1 MPLYE
6 YLCESCGER
15 LERLQKMGAPPLVD
29 CPACGEPR
37 LRRLFS
43 APSFQFKGSGWYVT
57 DYGRKGQESG
67 AESGKEPVKEGG
79 SEPAKEGG
87 SGKSSGR
94 EAGGSEKAAKAG
106 EKDSSKAK
114 AEPSG

>member
-37 LRRLFS
+37 LRRLLS

-57 DYGRKGQESG
+57 DYGRG
-67 AESGKEPVKEGG
+67 GKEPGGASGKDQAKEGG
-79 SEPAKEGG
+79 SESAKEGG
-87 SGKSSGR
+87 SGTAAGQEEGGR
-94 EAGGSEKAAKAG
+94 EKAAKGG
-106 EKDSSKAK
+106 EKESSKAK
-114 AEPSG
+114 AEPTD